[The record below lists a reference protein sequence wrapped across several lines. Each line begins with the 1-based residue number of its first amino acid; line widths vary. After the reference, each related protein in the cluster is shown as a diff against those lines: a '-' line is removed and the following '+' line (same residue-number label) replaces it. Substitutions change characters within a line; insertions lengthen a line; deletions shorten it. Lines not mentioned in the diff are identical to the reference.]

1 MWEKLS
7 QLKEKYLAL
16 LEKVETQEE
25 LESLKIEILG
35 RKGVLTSLLKG
46 IKDLPLELKP
56 EVGKQANQFKAF
68 ITSLLSQKQEELKS
82 KKEKS
87 FDYTLPAF
95 PIYKGKLHPLT
106 RVTKEI
112 LDIFQHLGFQ
122 VFTGPEIETDHY
134 NFQALNFPP
143 DHPARDVQD
152 SFHLEGE
159 YLLRTQTSPVQIR
172 VMEKYPPPIRM
183 ISPGRCFR
191 RDTPDAT
198 HLPMFHQIEGLA
210 VDKNIRFTDLKGV
223 LGEFVHAFFGK
234 AVKMR
239 FTPSYFPFTEPSAEA
254 SISCIIC
261 AGKGCRTCSYT
272 GWLEILGAG
281 MVHPNVLKA
290 VHYDTE
296 KYTGFAFGMGVERIT
311 MLKFGIND
319 IRLLYE
325 NDIRFLQQI

>member
-1 MWEKLS
+1 MWEKIE
-7 QLKEKYLAL
+7 QIKEKYLPL
-16 LEKVETQEE
+16 LEKAGTREE
-25 LESLKIEILG
+25 LDSLRIEILG
-35 RKGVLTSLLKG
+35 RKGVLTSLLKS
-46 IKDLPLELKP
+46 IKDLPAHFRP
-56 EVGKQANQFKAF
+56 QAGKEANQLKAL
-68 ITSLLSQKQEELKS
+68 ITSLLSQKQDKLKS
-82 KKEKS
+82 KKEII
-87 FDYTLPAF
+87 FDHTLPAF
-95 PIYKGKLHPLT
+95 PVYRGRLHPIT

-112 LDIFQHLGFQ
+112 LEIFQHLGFQ
-122 VFTGPEIETDHY
+122 SFTGPEIETEYY

-172 VMEKYPPPIRM
+172 VMERYPPPIRM

-210 VDKNIRFTDLKGV
+210 VDENIRFTDLKGV
-223 LGEFVHAFFGK
+223 LEEFVHAFFGEE
-234 AVKMR
+234 VKMR
-239 FTPSYFPFTEPSAEA
+239 FTPSYFPFTEPSAEV

-261 AGKGCRTCSYT
+261 AGKGCRTCSFT

-281 MVHPNVLKA
+281 MVHPNVLK
-290 VHYDTE
+290 VVGCDPE
-296 KYTGFAFGMGVERIT
+296 KYTGFAFGMGIERIT
-311 MLKFGIND
+311 MLKFGIDD

>member
-1 MWEKLS
+1 MWEELA
-7 QLKEKYLAL
+7 QLKKKYLAL
-16 LEKVETQEE
+16 LEKVESQEE
-25 LESLKIEILG
+25 LESLRIEILG
-35 RKGVLTSLLKG
+35 RKGALTSLLKG
-46 IKDLPLELKP
+46 IKDLPPELKP
-56 EVGKQANQFKAF
+56 EVGKQANQFKAL
-68 ITSLLSQKQEELKS
+68 IISLLSKKQEALKS
-82 KKEKS
+82 KKEHS

-122 VFTGPEIETDHY
+122 VFTGPEIETDYY
-134 NFQALNFPP
+134 NFQSLNFPP

-152 SFHLEGE
+152 SFHLKGE

-172 VMEKYPPPIRM
+172 VMEKYPPPVRM

-223 LGEFVHAFFGK
+223 LREFVHAFFGEE
-234 AVKMR
+234 VKMR

-290 VHYDTE
+290 VNYDPE

-325 NDIRFLQQI
+325 NDIRFLRQI

>member
-1 MWEKLS
+1 MWEKLA
-7 QLKEKYLAL
+7 QLKKKYLSL
-16 LEKVETQEE
+16 LEKVENQEE
-25 LESLKIEILG
+25 LESLRIEILG

-46 IKDLPLELKP
+46 IKDLPPELKP
-56 EVGKQANQFKAF
+56 EVGKQANQFKAL
-68 ITSLLSQKQEELKS
+68 ITSLLSKKQEELKS
-82 KKEKS
+82 KKEHS

-134 NFQALNFPP
+134 NFQSLNFPP

-152 SFHLEGE
+152 SFHLKGE

-223 LGEFVHAFFGK
+223 LGEFVHAFFGEE
-234 AVKMR
+234 VKMR

-261 AGKGCRTCSYT
+261 AGKGCRTCSFT

-290 VHYDTE
+290 VNYNPE
-296 KYTGFAFGMGVERIT
+296 RYTGFAFGMGVERIT

-325 NDIRFLQQI
+325 NDIRFLRQI